1 MDLYIVGNGFD
12 LGHGLRTRYWNF
24 RCYLEEYQG
33 DFLRDF
39 EEKYYLW
46 GKGLQ
51 TYLWNDLECNLANI
65 DDGVLIEQM
74 LQSTDLGL
82 ESGNIGIE
90 DTLNHYFK
98 VKFKYIEEL
107 TIYLKEWIEVVNL
120 ELDGINRRTSLINE
134 NHQDIFINFNYTTT
148 LEDIYNISRS
158 NVLHI
163 HGVVDS
169 DDELVLGHSNSSR
182 IDYFNEN
189 YKDYQNKF
197 DEQRAPIYKVLTD
210 YCSKTYKDV
219 NNYIDQLI
227 SLNFDAVERVIII
240 GHSLGDV
247 DLPYFKEV
255 KERVN
260 ENTEWHVYYYSE
272 NDIEN
277 FRDKLTQIGII
288 EQYIKFIHCDTFYDL
303 PLVEQTIEN

>member
-1 MDLYIVGNGFD
+1 MDLFIIGNGFD
-12 LGHGLRTRYWNF
+12 LGHGLHTRYWNF
-24 RCYLEEYQG
+24 RCYLEEHQE
-33 DFLRDF
+33 DFLMDF

-51 TYLWNDLECNLANI
+51 TYLWNDLEFNLANI
-65 DDGVLIEQM
+65 DDYVLIEQM

-90 DTLNHYFK
+90 DTLNDYFGD
-98 VKFKYIEEL
+98 KFKYIEEL
-107 TIYLKEWIEVVNL
+107 TIYLKEWIEVVNK
-120 ELDGINRRTSLINE
+120 ELDGINRRTSLIDE
-134 NHQDIFINFNYTTT
+134 SHQDIFINFNYTTT
-148 LEDIYNISRS
+148 LEVIYNISRW

-182 IDYFNEN
+182 IDYFYEN
-189 YKDYQNKF
+189 YKDCQNRF

-219 NNYIDQLI
+219 KNYIDQLL
-227 SLNFDAVERVIII
+227 SLKFDAVERVIII

-247 DLPYFKEV
+247 DLPYFEEV
-255 KERVN
+255 KKRVN
-260 ENTEWHVYYYSE
+260 ENTEWHVYYYGE
-272 NDIEN
+272 NDINN
-277 FRDKLTQIGII
+277 FRDKLNQIGII

-303 PLVEQTIEN
+303 PLVEQTKVN

>member
-1 MDLYIVGNGFD
+1 MDLFIIGNGFD
-12 LGHGLRTRYWNF
+12 LGHGLHTRYWNF
-24 RCYLEEYQG
+24 RCYLEEHRG

-51 TYLWNDLECNLANI
+51 TYLWNDLEFNLANI
-65 DDGVLIEQM
+65 DDYVLIEQM

-90 DTLNHYFK
+90 DNLNNYFGD
-98 VKFKYIEEL
+98 KFKYIEEL
-107 TIYLKEWIEVVNL
+107 TIYLKEWIEVVNQ

-134 NHQDIFINFNYTTT
+134 SHQDIFINFNYTTT
-148 LEDIYNISRS
+148 LEVIYNISRW

-182 IDYFNEN
+182 IDYFNEK
-189 YKDYQNKF
+189 YKDYQNRF
-197 DEQRAPIYKVLTD
+197 DEQRAPIYNVLSD

-219 NNYIDQLI
+219 NNYIDKLF

-260 ENTEWHVYYYSE
+260 ENTEWHVYYYDE
-272 NDIEN
+272 NDIEI

-288 EQYIKFIHCDTFYDL
+288 KQYIKFIHCDTFYDL
-303 PLVEQTIEN
+303 LLVEQTIEN

>member
-1 MDLYIVGNGFD
+1 MDLFIIGNGFD
-12 LGHGLRTRYWNF
+12 LGHDLPTQYWNF
-24 RCYLEEYQG
+24 RCYLEEHQG

-46 GKGLQ
+46 GEWLQ
-51 TYLWNDLECNLANI
+51 TYLWNDLEYNLANI
-65 DDGVLIEQM
+65 DEHVLIEQM
-74 LQSTDLGL
+74 LQKTDLGL

-90 DTLNHYFK
+90 DTLNNYFGGE
-98 VKFKYIEEL
+98 FKYIEEL
-107 TIYLKEWIEVVNL
+107 TYYLKEWIEVVNQ
-120 ELDGINRRTSLINE
+120 ELAVKNRRTSLINE

-163 HGVVDS
+163 HGVVNS

-182 IDYFNEN
+182 IDYFKEN
-189 YKDYQNKF
+189 YTNYQNIF
-197 DEQRAPIYKVLTD
+197 DEQRAPIYKVLAD

-219 NNYIDQLI
+219 DNYIDQLFP
-227 SLNFDAVERVIII
+227 LNFDAVERVIII

-255 KERVN
+255 KEQVN
-260 ENTEWHVYYYSE
+260 ENTEWHVYYFVE
-272 NDIEN
+272 NEIEK
-277 FRDKLTQIGII
+277 FRNQLTKIGII
-288 EQYIKFIHCDTFYDL
+288 EQYIEFIHSDIFYDL
-303 PLVEQTIEN
+303 PQVEQTIEN

>member
-1 MDLYIVGNGFD
+1 MNLFIIGNGFD
-12 LGHGLRTRYWNF
+12 LGHGLPTRYWNF
-24 RCYLEEYQG
+24 RCYLEEHRG

-51 TYLWNDLECNLANI
+51 TYLWNDLEFNLANI
-65 DDGVLIEQM
+65 DEDVLIEQM
-74 LQSTDLGL
+74 YQSTDLGL

-90 DTLNHYFK
+90 DTLNYYFADE
-98 VKFKYIEEL
+98 FKYIEKL
-107 TIYLKEWIEVVNL
+107 TTYLKEWIEVVNQ
-120 ELDGINRRTSLINE
+120 ELDGMNRRTSLINE
-134 NHQDIFINFNYTTT
+134 SHQDIFINFNYTTT
-148 LEDIYNISRS
+148 LEDIYNISRW

-169 DDELVLGHSNSSR
+169 DNELVLGHSNSSR
-182 IDYFNEN
+182 INYFNEK
-189 YKDYQNKF
+189 YTDYQNRF
-197 DEQRAPIYKVLTD
+197 DEQSAPIYNVLTD

-219 NNYIDQLI
+219 NNYIHKLF

-247 DLPYFKEV
+247 DLPYFEEV

-260 ENTEWHVYYYSE
+260 GDAAWHVYYYDE
-272 NDIEN
+272 NLIEM

-288 EQYIKFIHCDTFYDL
+288 EQYIEFIHCDRFYDL